1 MGQEIV
7 NIFLLCIHLL
17 LCLVARILKVYMLQ
31 SLYYRKSLHVNMLS
45 ASENNRPIDSSVT
58 VFA

>member
-17 LCLVARILKVYMLQ
+17 LCLVARILKVHMLQ
-31 SLYYRKSLHVNMLS
+31 SLYYRKGLHVNMSS
-45 ASENNRPIDSSVT
+45 ASENNRAIDSSVT